1 MHIILVFQ
9 LTTDYMN
16 DSTILFLLICKCFTL
31 KMHLHW
37 GCLFKNTFDN
47 LDNARCSS
55 MYTFDEPS
63 MNLMILSFI
72 IICNMYILV

>member
-1 MHIILVFQ
+1 
-9 LTTDYMN
+9 
-16 DSTILFLLICKCFTL
+16 
-31 KMHLHW
+31 MHLHW
-37 GCLFKNTFDN
+37 GCLFKNIFDN